1 MKSLF
6 TTKNNLTITVLAVV
20 EVDFLGSADG
30 ILDLLL
36 LFDRDDLLIR
46 FLKPILHDFFRFCF
60 VSSLIISS
68 CLLVIRPP
76 LLTAKGGGWLNL
88 SNLALLF
95 SAFSSEKQNYIF

>member
-1 MKSLF
+1 M
-6 TTKNNLTITVLAVV
+6 VAAV
-20 EVDFLGSADG
+20 EVDFLGSATDEEG
-30 ILDLLL
+30 TLGLLLILD
-36 LFDRDDLLIR
+36 RDLLIR

-60 VSSLIISS
+60 VSNLIISS

-95 SAFSSEKQNYIF
+95 SAFSSEKQK